1 MRALSPFR
9 RSCNGRVAPG
19 VTGAELEGAGE
30 GTDTTVGSDEVLGD
44 VYARM
49 DGEGVGRTEVN
60 E

>member
-1 MRALSPFR
+1 M
-9 RSCNGRVAPG
+9 APG
-19 VTGAELEGAGE
+19 VADAELEGAGE

-49 DGEGVGRTEVN
+49 DGEGVGRTGVN